1 MIRRTNA
8 RSTTVISNIHS
19 QEELIIQF
27 NSSYASIKKSIAKKN
42 RVLIETEQN
51 HESIQCIDK
60 STLLIIDQYKLRTY
74 SYEYGNITNE
84 IEFVQKIISCSCTSE
99 KILVSSASSL
109 EIYSADLIKTVT
121 LNKIKTFSIVKISE
135 NSNWALTSE
144 GNGHLSLWNLKRN
157 VLRCSIK
164 GHDGDCTALGTF
176 AKDKRSVSIGAD
188 RKLKIWDKDLHLIN
202 EIKISIR
209 TKMIETSNELIVSSE
224 TVWLYPELKERVRFK
239 RSPILGMESLGVAIS
254 PNALYLAIS
263 NDMNVSIYDTK
274 SMAVK
279 FRFKPE
285 KKVKSMFFS
294 KDNISIFY
302 SDSKSIWQLKLFEDL
317 EHKNLGKLPCQANKI
332 IDEEQCVFLSTE
344 DGVYRYNDGLQKFDK
359 LLDGNLPII
368 SEVTA
373 SSSGHLKL
381 TRHSTSYKKQSVD
394 FNFYIGKNKIIEEF
408 GSDGA
413 ENTFPCTQNIVFLHC
428 NSSHLLSYDSTE
440 IRVYLRSN
448 YEIIYTYPAQ
458 GVKNAEISS
467 RSQWLLVLFP
477 SELQVHSLIT
487 KQIQRIISTDISE
500 ILFTPNSE
508 FVTISPNSMVQFF
521 KLGDILPEIS
531 FTIPDKVFTGK
542 AEYYKNYLF
551 TSSEQGIEISSMQ
564 DFTFLVTIPIE
575 KLQLFCLSI
584 KSGKIYYTSD
594 NNLFCIKN
602 PVAANFLE
610 PLLLKF
616 NEISYDSWRC
626 VYNLIVNE
634 QDIKIDRNSLKDFI
648 IMPYCITPIM
658 IISNNNQCLMLKDC
672 MRNGFKYLRFHDK
685 LLSPVTLA
693 ICRKNKD
700 VLNIFMK
707 EIILAS
713 ENDKTILSRVEED
726 IVELNHQGATAKL
739 DFFYN
744 NLFIEP
750 DQKLPKIGFIKKFP
764 FVALE
769 TDYRIVEKANFVVP
783 QAMPGGDLL
792 SFKCSR
798 VRFSIDDFTVD
809 SAEFLES
816 IICCSNPNIM
826 KTPIIQAILLYKWE
840 KMLWLIYLQLIFYS
854 MYLGCLTIFVATEEN
869 NSWLLGTMSI
879 LNTLFLV
886 AEIPLLKLDPIHY
899 ISDPWNILDS
909 IRLIFLYLYSI
920 LYILSPGNNAFFEKE
935 TLGCIILLS
944 WLRGLAF
951 FRIFKRTRYLV
962 RIIIEVVIDVIPFT
976 MVLCYSI
983 ASIALVGYTLQEPC
997 DKLTPELCSENS
1009 VFSQAIS
1016 EWNTQYQLNLGQFST
1031 ENYGFIDW
1039 MQFFGSTG
1047 LNTLIM
1053 MSMIIALMGNTFEKV
1068 EEMAAIADY
1077 KEMASYILEIES
1089 MFLWLNRKS
1098 KKKYFQ
1104 FCYVTTSLQLGE
1116 DEAVLDAKIGKIKQK
1131 VVNLSTE
1138 LGTFIKDIDGVYH
1151 ECDLGLDRLSQETNK
1166 KYDDLIQ
1173 VNFEQ
1178 NQMIA
1183 KLMEGRKK

>member
-1 MIRRTNA
+1 MIRKTNA
-8 RSTTVISNIHS
+8 RNTTVINNIHS
-19 QEELIIQF
+19 QEELIVEF
-27 NSSYASIKKSIAKKN
+27 GNSYASMKKSIAKKN
-42 RVLIETEQN
+42 CMLKETENN
-51 HESIQCIDK
+51 HESILCIDK
-60 STLLIIDQYKLRTY
+60 STLLIIEPYKLQTY
-74 SYEYGNITNE
+74 NYEYGSITNE
-84 IEFVQKIISCSCTSE
+84 IVFSEKIISCSCSSE
-99 KILVSSASSL
+99 KILISSLSSL
-109 EIYSADLIKTVT
+109 EIYSIDLIKTVT
-121 LNKIKTFSIVKISE
+121 LTKMKTFSIVKISE
-135 NSNWALTSE
+135 NSNWAITSE
-144 GNGHLSLWNLKRN
+144 GNGNISLWNLKKN
-157 VLRCSIK
+157 LLRCSIK
-164 GHDGDCTALGTF
+164 GHDGDCTALGVF
-176 AKDKRSVSIGAD
+176 IKDKRFVSIGAD
-188 RKLKIWDKDLHLIN
+188 RKLKVWDKNLQLIK
-202 EIKISIR
+202 EVKISIR
-209 TKMIETSNELIVSSE
+209 TKLIETSDELIVSSE
-224 TVWLYPELKERVRFK
+224 TVWIYPELKERVRFK
-239 RSPILGMESLGVAIS
+239 RTPVLGMDSLGVAIS

-263 NDMNVSIYDTK
+263 NEMNMSIYDTK
-274 SMAVK
+274 TMAVK
-279 FRFKPE
+279 FRFRPE

-294 KDNISIFY
+294 KDNVSIIY
-302 SDSKSIWQLKLFEDL
+302 SDSKSIWRLKLFEDL
-317 EHKNLGKLPCQANKI
+317 EIRILGKLPCQASKMVS
-332 IDEEQCVFLSTE
+332 EGQCIFLSTE
-344 DGVYRYNDGLQKFDK
+344 DGIYLYDDGVQAFHK

-373 SSSGHLKL
+373 SSSNNMKL
-381 TRHSTSYKKQSVD
+381 TRHSTSFKKQSMD
-394 FNFYIGKNKIIEEF
+394 FNFYIGKNKTIEEI
-408 GSDGA
+408 GCEGA
-413 ENTFPCTQNIVFLHC
+413 ENTFLCTQNILFLHC

-440 IRVYLRSN
+440 IRVYSRLN
-448 YEIIYTYPAQ
+448 YDIIYTYPAQ
-458 GVKNAEISS
+458 GVKNAEISN

-487 KQIQRIISTDISE
+487 MQIQRIVSSDIAE
-500 ILFTPNSE
+500 MIFTPNSE
-508 FVTISPNSMVQFF
+508 FVTISSDCMIQFF
-521 KLGDILPEIS
+521 RLGDVLPEIS
-531 FTIPDKVFTGK
+531 FIIPERVFTGK

-551 TSSEQGIEISSMQ
+551 ISSEHGIEISSMQ
-564 DFTFLVTIPIE
+564 DFTFLTTIPIQG
-575 KLQLFCLSI
+575 LQLFSLSI
-584 KSGKIYYTSD
+584 KSGKIYYTSND
-594 NNLFCIKN
+594 QLFCIKN
-602 PVAANFLE
+602 PVAANFHE

-616 NEISYDSWRC
+616 NEISYDSWQC
-626 VYNLIVNE
+626 VYNLIANE
-634 QDIKIDRNSLKDFI
+634 QDIRFDSSSLKDFV

-658 IISNNNQCLMLKDC
+658 ILSNSNQCLMLKNC
-672 MRNGFKYLRFHDK
+672 MQNGFKYLRFYNK
-685 LLSPVTLA
+685 LLSPITLA
-693 ICRKNKD
+693 VCRKNKD
-700 VLNIFMK
+700 VLNVLMK

-739 DFFYN
+739 EFFYN

-750 DQKLPKIGFIKKFP
+750 DQKLPKIGFIKKVP

-769 TDYRIVEKANFVVP
+769 TDYGIVEKLNFIMP

-798 VRFSIDDFTVD
+798 IRFSIDDFTVD

-826 KTPIIQAILLYKWE
+826 KTSIIQAILLYKWQ

-854 MYLGCLTIFVATEEN
+854 IYLGCLTIFVATEEN
-869 NSWLLGTMSI
+869 NSWLLGVMNI
-879 LNTLFLV
+879 LNTVFLV

-909 IRLIFLYLYSI
+909 IRLISLYLYSV

-962 RIIIEVVIDVIPFT
+962 RIIIEVVIDVIPFA

-997 DKLTPELCSENS
+997 DKLTSDLCSES
-1009 VFSQAIS
+1009 SAFSQAIN
-1016 EWNTQYQLNLGQFST
+1016 EWNIQYQLNLGQFST
-1031 ENYGFIDW
+1031 ENYDFIDW

-1089 MFLWLNRKS
+1089 MFLWMNRKS

-1116 DEAVLDAKIGKIKQK
+1116 DEVILDAKISKIKQK
-1131 VVNLSTE
+1131 VMNLSTDI
-1138 LGTFIKDIDGVYH
+1138 GTFINEIDTVYH
-1151 ECDLGLDRLSQETNK
+1151 GCDIEFERLTQETNK
-1166 KYDDLIQ
+1166 RYDDLIQ
-1173 VNFEQ
+1173 ANFEQ
-1178 NQMIA
+1178 NQTIV
-1183 KLMEGRKK
+1183 KLMEEKKK